1 MSSQLINAVPA
12 HNNPRNTYRFIIPI
26 KRQSKT
32 TLGQKNKP
40 VRMETCTPL
49 KLRYRTSDDIPSS
62 PIRRVDDSL
71 SELTLT
77 LSSDD
82 GNITNHNV
90 GTGADSTSKMKGL
103 NITKPEEESPVTCN
117 AKTFV
122 SAHNHLDSLESF
134 RKRASSLP
142 LPRKLIMDGTM
153 KDLNRSKSCGDLMEL
168 DVVVGGSIQEPTD
181 VVVGVSI
188 HDPAATGTAQVIQ
201 TNGSD
206 KAGVVVGVSI
216 QEPTDV
222 SVGLSIQDPAAS
234 TTQVD
239 QTNDIA
245 IADVVVEVSI
255 QEPAAVD
262 TVQVDQAN
270 GCDALDQEFSAEDN
284 QRMIAMMNEKM
295 ANKLYPIFR
304 RKDKWERGVILRRN
318 AVGHPNRSN
327 PVKRKI
333 PPSEINQSIKWDESP
348 RLRSIRRNTVG
359 SPNDLS
365 RKPVRKR
372 TKSLATVDPRQSLIT
387 DLMSSNKCQ
396 GTSAQE

>member
-1 MSSQLINAVPA
+1 
-12 HNNPRNTYRFIIPI
+12 
-26 KRQSKT
+26 
-32 TLGQKNKP
+32 
-40 VRMETCTPL
+40 METSTPL
-49 KLRYRTSDDIPSS
+49 KLRYTTSDNIPSS
-62 PIRRVDDSL
+62 PIRRVGDSL

-90 GTGADSTSKMKGL
+90 GTGADTTSKMKGL

-181 VVVGVSI
+181 DVVGVSIQESTDVVVGVSI
-188 HDPAATGTAQVIQ
+188 HDPAVTGTAQVIQ
-201 TNGSD
+201 TNGSE

-284 QRMIAMMNEKM
+284 RRMIAMMNEKM
-295 ANKLYPIFR
+295 ANELYPIFR
-304 RKDKWERGVILRRN
+304 RKDKWEIGVILRRN
-318 AVGHPNRSN
+318 AVGHP
-327 PVKRKI
+327 
-333 PPSEINQSIKWDESP
+333 
-348 RLRSIRRNTVG
+348 TVQ
-359 SPNDLS
+359 PQRD
-365 RKPVRKR
+365 
-372 TKSLATVDPRQSLIT
+372 
-387 DLMSSNKCQ
+387 
-396 GTSAQE
+396 